1 MENVFSVFVRKPEA
15 GNYGKGGP
23 GAGTVRARFP
33 AKPKNSVF
41 VREPEDGNYGKGG
54 PDAGT
59 VRARFPAKPMNSVFM
74 REPEVAGC
82 PDAGTVRARLSAKPM
97 NSVFMREPE
106 AAGGRPGTLRALLRN
121 MYKKKIAFLY
131 IVMYYHTNAIKN
143 ILKKWIH
150 SNFYS

>member
-1 MENVFSVFVRKPEA
+1 MQLYHILGLENVFSVFVRKPEA

-59 VRARFPAKPMNSVFM
+59 VRARLSAKPKNSVFVREPEDGNYGKGGPDAGTVRARFPAKPMNSVFM
-74 REPEVAGC
+74 REPEGGGC
-82 PDAGTVRARLSAKPM
+82 PAGHTLDLAQEYVQEKTCIFIHNHVLSYQ
-97 NSVFMREPE
+97 R
-106 AAGGRPGTLRALLRN
+106 R
-121 MYKKKIAFLY
+121 
-131 IVMYYHTNAIKN
+131 
-143 ILKKWIH
+143 
-150 SNFYS
+150 

>member
-1 MENVFSVFVRKPEA
+1 MQLYHILGLENVFSVFVC
-15 GNYGKGGP
+15 
-23 GAGTVRARFP
+23 
-33 AKPKNSVF
+33 
-41 VREPEDGNYGKGG
+41 EPEDGNYGKGG

-59 VRARFPAKPMNSVFM
+59 VRARFP
-74 REPEVAGC
+74 
-82 PDAGTVRARLSAKPM
+82 AKPM

-150 SNFYS
+150 SNFYP

>member
-1 MENVFSVFVRKPEA
+1 MQLYHILGLENVFSVFVREPEA

-74 REPEVAGC
+74 REPEVAGG
-82 PDAGTVRARLSAKPM
+82 PDAGTVRARFPAKPM

-106 AAGGRPGTLRALLRN
+106 GGRRPPGRPHSGPCSGICTR
-121 MYKKKIAFLY
+121 
-131 IVMYYHTNAIKN
+131 KN
-143 ILKKWIH
+143 LHFYTQSCIIIPTPLK
-150 SNFYS
+150 NT